1 MRLFFL
7 LILIMFPGLVGC
19 MGPLSLHKAVLG
31 YDETISQL
39 EREMLLINIART
51 HCDIPGHYTVTSS
64 IAATFDYEASMGLEG
79 TVFEQAG
86 GLNRYLMRLGARVA
100 EKPTL
105 SIIPI
110 QGEEFTKRILTPLE
124 ENKFLFLIFQGVSI
138 DMAMRMMAR
147 GIEVQNPDGSFKRF
161 ILNWPIRPNE
171 YEEFRRVALHLSWLN
186 TNRHLFVSR
195 LYFNKSIRT
204 KLSGPL
210 SANDIVS
217 SLEKGHRWQQ
227 AGEDG
232 IYELTKPAVGRV
244 AITNYDPKTL
254 SDSEREALN
263 DFAAANPNNF
273 IFVDIRPDHPGGEF
287 PLFGRIKLRSMGE
300 IAKFVASGIDKYP
313 EFDVSPDPRS
323 GKVDPNPGNTL
334 KILIDPPAE
343 PGVLKVSYNGHD
355 YAIGNTSW
363 DRQSFNLFY
372 QLFQMTVTD
381 VSGVGAPVITI
392 NK

>member
-1 MRLFFL
+1 MRLFSL
-7 LILIMFPGLVGC
+7 LILIMFFGLAGC
-19 MGPLSLHKAVLG
+19 MGPHSLHKAVLG

-51 HCDIPGHYTVTSS
+51 HCEIPNHYTVTSS
-64 IAATFDYEASMGLEG
+64 IAASFDYQANMGLES
-79 TVFEQAG
+79 TFFERVSGGVTKYIAG
-86 GLNRYLMRLGARVA
+86 LGVSAT

-110 QGEEFTKRILTPLE
+110 QGEEFTKRILSPLD
-124 ENKFLFLIFQGVSI
+124 ENKFLFLIFQGVPI

-147 GIEVQNPDGSFKRF
+147 GIEIQNPDGTFKRF
-161 ILNWPIRPNE
+161 ILNWPIRPDE
-171 YEEFRRVALHLSWLN
+171 YEEFRRIALHLSWLN
-186 TNRHLFVSR
+186 TNRNLFVSR

-204 KLSGPL
+204 KLPGPL

-217 SLEKGHRWQQ
+217 SMEKGHHWQQ

-232 IYELTKPAVGRV
+232 IYELTRPAVGRV
-244 AITNYDPKTL
+244 VITNYDPETL
-254 SDSEREALN
+254 TNSEREALN
-263 DFAAANPNNF
+263 DLAAGPDNF
-273 IFVDIRPDHPGGEF
+273 IFVDIQPDHPGGEF

-300 IAKFVASGIDKYP
+300 ISKFVASGIDKYP
-313 EFDVSPDPRS
+313 EFDVNPDPRS

-334 KILIDPPAE
+334 KILIDAPAK
-343 PGVLKVSYNGHD
+343 PGVLEVSYNGHD

-363 DRQSFNLFY
+363 DRQSFNLLY

-381 VSGVGAPVITI
+381 VGGVGAPVITI